1 MPGRI
6 PTETVPLP
14 VPSTKN
20 IMSCI
25 CRWKINAVYFYSF
38 IYLIITSV
46 FAFWRRI
53 FSSLSANSS
62 ILLIF
67 NIRICEKAWWN
78 AFLAEKFKNNT
89 LFSILLLVPRKIYLP
104 VSLTTAYSQRV
115 FNVLQRT
122 RLSRCRM
129 IWLLPHYLLPLS
141 GSCLSLPV
149 FLCVAVAGRAYWREM
164 GGGGRGN
171 EPNQNH
177 TTARKP
183 GLL

>member
-25 CRWKINAVYFYSF
+25 CRWKINILLFF
-38 IYLIITSV
+38 FYLIITSV

-129 IWLLPHYLLPLS
+129 IWLLSHPLPLS
-141 GSCLSLPV
+141 RHQVVSLSQSSCVSPV
-149 FLCVAVAGRAYWREM
+149 LLTRE
-164 GGGGRGN
+164 GGQRVTEDPKSCDG
-171 EPNQNH
+171 E
-177 TTARKP
+177 
-183 GLL
+183 